1 MVIWES
7 AQCMQISGAYI
18 NNLQSLSKQK
28 YAQNPVRQD
37 DNKRGKS
44 VSLVGITKS
53 SNWARNG
60 NGYDEKDKHA
70 SAENMASCH

>member
-1 MVIWES
+1 MVIGES

-28 YAQNPVRQD
+28 YTQNPVRQD

-44 VSLVGITKS
+44 ASLLGITKS
-53 SNWARNG
+53 SNWGWN
-60 NGYDEKDKHA
+60 
-70 SAENMASCH
+70 